1 MTLRDFKYQ
10 PHVTGGSKC
19 LEKHFA
25 TWYGNMFLCFE
36 ILFPQSLQTC
46 FVWIV
51 TRWSFNHRKHLLC
64 SDTRTASRY
73 IVNKQLCLCLWSLWG
88 WLLPSWVR
96 CQGLSLTFPLHWQSL
111 PESERGFP
119 WHENTSFDSFLSLI
133 CISHEMQKINPLA
146 YFFYFLSSLF
156 QDALN
161 IFSIHFALFFYVC
174 IFYNTWIRIHYYV
187 FEIPKNSHYIPE
199 MLFFYFP
206 KVVRSFG

>member
-1 MTLRDFKYQ
+1 MSFSATESGIQQLIILANIKLENRFPKKSGNVTPFLIFDLERAICWWGSVRCIRICLGFRDLVGMTLRDFKYQ

-119 WHENTSFDSFLSLI
+119 WNENTSILFYPWFVFLMK
-133 CISHEMQKINPLA
+133 CK
-146 YFFYFLSSLF
+146 
-156 QDALN
+156 
-161 IFSIHFALFFYVC
+161 
-174 IFYNTWIRIHYYV
+174 
-187 FEIPKNSHYIPE
+187 K
-199 MLFFYFP
+199 
-206 KVVRSFG
+206 

>member
-1 MTLRDFKYQ
+1 MRICLGFGDLVGMTLRDFKYQ

-73 IVNKQLCLCLWSLWG
+73 IVNNKQLCLCLWSLLG

-96 CQGLSLTFPLHWQSL
+96 CQGLSLTFHCTDRRCQNLK
-111 PESERGFP
+111 EDF
-119 WHENTSFDSFLSLI
+119 HEQNTYIFHFGVSQNSI
-133 CISHEMQKINPLA
+133 
-146 YFFYFLSSLF
+146 
-156 QDALN
+156 
-161 IFSIHFALFFYVC
+161 IFSVQSSAWKEAFSTFETRTRISFNLVFV
-174 IFYNTWIRIHYYV
+174 IFNLRLRD
-187 FEIPKNSHYIPE
+187 ENKN
-199 MLFFYFP
+199 
-206 KVVRSFG
+206 RD